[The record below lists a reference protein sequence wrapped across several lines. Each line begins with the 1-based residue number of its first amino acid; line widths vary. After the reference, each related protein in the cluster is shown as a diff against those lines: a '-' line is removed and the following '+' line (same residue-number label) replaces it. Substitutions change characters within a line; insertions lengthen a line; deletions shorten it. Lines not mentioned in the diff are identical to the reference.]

1 MAEQTEMVTGGCMCG
16 AVRYRAS
23 GAPQGSG
30 YCHCKSCRHHSG
42 APVAAFVVFAA
53 EQVEWVS
60 GDRARYESSPG
71 IFRAFCRDGGT
82 SLTWEGPHKGCDQID
97 LHISTLD
104 EPSAFLPKEHT
115 HYGERIP
122 WLQLTDDLPKYPGS
136 MP

>member
-1 MAEQTEMVTGGCMCG
+1 MVTGGCMCG

-23 GAPQGSG
+23 GTPEGSG
-30 YCHCKSCRHHSG
+30 YCHCRSCRHHTG

-53 EQVEWVS
+53 EQIEWVA

-71 IFRAFCRDGGT
+71 IVRAFCRDCGT
-82 SLTWEGPHKGCDQID
+82 SLTWEGGHKGRDLID

-104 EPSAFLPKEHT
+104 EPSAFLPNEHT

-122 WLQLTDDLPKYPGS
+122 WLQLTDDLPKYPAS